1 VCLPQSR
8 WIDLFIFEKC
18 FMPFLFFFIHQVNK
32 FKQNQ
37 KNQTSPLLFLLFSPF
52 LSQPE
57 LGSGGGVD
65 DDDDDDGPDFE
76 GIYCRV
82 RKLLCRAFD

>member
-1 VCLPQSR
+1 MFQPF
-8 WIDLFIFEKC
+8 LFIF
-18 FMPFLFFFIHQVNK
+18 IHQANK

-37 KNQTSPLLFLLFSPF
+37 TNQSSPLLFLLFSPF

-57 LGSGGGVD
+57 LDSGGGVD
-65 DDDDDDGPDFE
+65 DDDDDDGPGFE